1 MPLYFLNSKQA
12 YSVFSA
18 RFTHS
23 NVTLSIM
30 QREEFSYTDSTIY
43 RMTQKEIIHGQI
55 PDLTKQNDKQNH
67 R

>member
-1 MPLYFLNSKQA
+1 MLLQFLNSKQA
-12 YSVFSA
+12 YSIFSTGL
-18 RFTHS
+18 THS

-55 PDLTKQNDKQNH
+55 PDLTKQNGKQNH